1 MFAKKKLQILPKILF
16 YVSSV
21 LIALTVNI
29 VLLLMILF
37 AHVIF

>member
-1 MFAKKKLQILPKILF
+1 MLAKKKFQILSKILF

-21 LIALTVNI
+21 LIALTLNI
-29 VLLLMILF
+29 VLLLMIIF